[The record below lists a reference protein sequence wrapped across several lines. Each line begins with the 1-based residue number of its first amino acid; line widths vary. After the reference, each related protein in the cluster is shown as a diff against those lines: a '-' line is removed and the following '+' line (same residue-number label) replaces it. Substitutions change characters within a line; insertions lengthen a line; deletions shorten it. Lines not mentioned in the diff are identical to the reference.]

1 MTHPWPQADPTVLTP
16 VEEHDE
22 LRTVVRQVLTKYAD
36 RETVRAAA
44 DTAAGH
50 DVALWKRLNEE
61 LEIGGLALS
70 EQWGGSGFGLP
81 ELAVLLEEVG
91 AALLPDP
98 VLSSAVLGVRAL
110 TLADE
115 VDRDLLAA
123 TVAGSVVVTVADLD
137 TPCVPVAT
145 LSGDGA
151 VRVTG
156 RVERVVHGALAQHLV
171 TAVDVEGEHVIALV
185 DLAAAGVTVV
195 PRTVVDLTRRQAD
208 VELEGVEARVLVGSG
223 RAGSVARRLGLLR
236 KVAVASEQ
244 SGAVSHLLDLV
255 VEYVT
260 QREQFSRPIGSF
272 QAVKHRLADV
282 LVDRERALSASRY
295 AAAVLEQA
303 MEDDEVPD
311 DVELAVEVAAVVCQ
325 DAFVRTAHEAVQLH
339 GGIGF
344 TWEHRAHYY
353 VRRALGDEGLGGG
366 SARGRA
372 RVAALVEV

>member
-22 LRTVVRQVLTKYAD
+22 LRAVVRQVLAKYAD
-36 RETVRAAA
+36 HEAVRAAA
-44 DTAAGH
+44 DSDAGH
-50 DVALWKRLNEE
+50 DVALWARLNDE
-61 LEIGGLALS
+61 LEIGGLALA
-70 EQWGGSGFGLP
+70 EAHGGSGFGLP
-81 ELAVLLEEVG
+81 ELAVLMEEVG

-98 VLSSAVLGVRAL
+98 ILSSAVLGCRAL
-110 TLADE
+110 ALAGG
-115 VDRDLLAA
+115 VDADLAA
-123 TVAGSVVVTVADLD
+123 AAVSGSTVVTVADLD
-137 TPCVPVAT
+137 AARPLVGVAA
-145 LSGDGA
+145 GEGR
-151 VRVTG
+151 VRLDG
-156 RVERVVHGALAQHLV
+156 RVERVVHGALARYLV
-171 TAVDVEGEHVIALV
+171 
-185 DLAAAGVTVV
+185 AAAEVDGQKVLVLSDLGAAGATVE
-195 PRTVVDLTRRQAD
+195 PRTVVDRTRRQAD
-208 VELEGVEARVLVGSG
+208 VVLAGAEAVVLVGAD
-223 RAGSVARRLGLLR
+223 RAASVAQRLGLLR

-295 AAAVLEQA
+295 AAAVLESA
-303 MEDDEVPD
+303 MEADEVPV
-311 DVELAVEVAAVVCQ
+311 DVELAVEIAAVVCQ

-372 RVAALVEV
+372 RIAELVGV